1 MSAAMVTE
9 DKMLVQAPILAE
21 IDGVA
26 HGFFTRLG
34 GVSEG
39 IYASLNCGLGS
50 RDAPDC
56 VAENRARAAR
66 ILGADKLIG
75 VYQKHSNT
83 AAVAN
88 KPWADSKAPE
98 ADAIVTSKPGLAI
111 CVLTADC
118 APLLLC
124 DPEAR
129 VIGAAHAGWRGA
141 LSGIV
146 EATVEAMTSL
156 GAEPGRIVA
165 AIGPAIS
172 QGAYE
177 VGHDFRNQFLAED
190 TVSEAF
196 FVMDEGSEEPHFDL
210 PGYVAERLA
219 RSGVAETH
227 DLGLCTYYD
236 ETRLF
241 SYRRSQHHGEGDY
254 GRQISAIVLA

>member
-1 MSAAMVTE
+1 MVTD
-9 DKMLVQAPILAE
+9 DKMMVRAPSLAE

-34 GVSEG
+34 GISEG
-39 IYASLNCGLGS
+39 IYASLNCGPGS
-50 RDAPDC
+50 RDDANA
-56 VAENRARAAR
+56 VTENRARVAR
-66 ILGADKLIG
+66 LLGVEPGNLVT
-75 VYQKHSNT
+75 VYQKHSNV
-83 AAVAN
+83 AAVAD
-88 KPWADSKAPE
+88 KPWGKGKTPN
-98 ADAIVTSKPGLAI
+98 ADAVVTATPGVAI
-111 CVLTADC
+111 GILTADC
-118 APLLLC
+118 APVLLC
-124 DPEAR
+124 DPQAR

-146 EATVEAMTSL
+146 EATVEAMAGL
-156 GAEPGRIVA
+156 GADPARIRV

-177 VGHDFRNQFLAED
+177 VGEDYKAQFLAEEPD
-190 TVSEAF
+190 SETF
-196 FVMDEGSEEPHFDL
+196 FVIDEGSGEPHFDL

-219 RSGVAETH
+219 RAGVGETL

-241 SYRRSQHHGEGDY
+241 SYRRSKHHGEDDY